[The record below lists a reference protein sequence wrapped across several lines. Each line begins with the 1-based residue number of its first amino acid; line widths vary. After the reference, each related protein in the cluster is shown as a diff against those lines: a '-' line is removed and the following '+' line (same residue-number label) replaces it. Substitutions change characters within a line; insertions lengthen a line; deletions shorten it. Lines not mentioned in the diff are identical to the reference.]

1 MIATFGQPVTSGVH
15 ELLATVD
22 VVRRA
27 GKRCIGHDV
36 NGECCDVGRP
46 DDASDRKL
54 RPQLIAALLE
64 LISEQRCRQ
73 RRVDEAGGD
82 EVDTNRGELERERS
96 GERRQRRGGRGRSRA
111 RD

>member
-1 MIATFGQPVTSGVH
+1 
-15 ELLATVD
+15 
-22 VVRRA
+22 
-27 GKRCIGHDV
+27 V

-82 EVDTNRGELERERS
+82 EVDTNRGELERERG
-96 GERRQRRGGRGRSRA
+96 GERRQAAVAAETIPSSRLIRRPPVPPMKIKVPPGLNLPAALRA
-111 RD
+111 TSSGSTT